1 MRIMDNRLKNELTI
15 SCYNTDCSF
24 RMKPSAFMDFAQEM
38 AYHAAGMFNF
48 GYEDLQKQGTVWVL
62 SRIHINFVNIPK
74 WRDQVELTT
83 WHKGL
88 QGLYFL
94 RDFRMD
100 DNQGNTMITA
110 TSSWVVINKE
120 TRRFVRSD
128 ELETMFDESAVCKD
142 NAIEQPAPKVMMP
155 RGTEPEK
162 VGEHTVSYSDVD
174 FIGHTNNA
182 RYIVWA
188 MDAIDYE
195 ITSTRKLKDLII
207 NFSHE
212 TTQGQVVELFRHRTE
227 GENGELKF
235 IIEGRTEGK
244 TAFCAELVF

>member
-1 MRIMDNRLKNELTI
+1 MDNRLKNELTI

-62 SRIHINFVNIPK
+62 SRMHVHFHKMPMWQDNVNM
-74 WRDQVELTT
+74 TT

-88 QGLYFL
+88 EGLYFL

-100 DNQGNTMITA
+100 DKDGNPVVAA

-128 ELETMFDESAVCKD
+128 ELESMFDESAICKD
-142 NAIEQPAPKVMMP
+142 NAIATPAPKVMMP
-155 RGTEPEK
+155 RGIEPEK
-162 VGEHTVSYSDVD
+162 VGEHIVSYSDVD

-188 MDAIDYE
+188 MDSVDYE
-195 ITSTRKLKDLII
+195 ITSKRTLKDLVI

-212 TTQGQVVELFRHRTE
+212 TTQGQLVELFRHQVETD
-227 GENGELKF
+227 NDELKF
-235 IIEGRTEGK
+235 IIEGKADSK
-244 TAFCAELVF
+244 TAFCVELTFE

>member
-1 MRIMDNRLKNELTI
+1 MDNRLKNELTI

-24 RMKPSAFMDFAQEM
+24 RMKPSAFMDFAQDM

-62 SRIHINFVNIPK
+62 SRMHIHFKETPK
-74 WRDQVELTT
+74 WLDEVEMTT

-88 QGLYFL
+88 DGLYFL
-94 RDFRMD
+94 RDFSMNSKD
-100 DNQGNTMITA
+100 GTPMVAA

-128 ELETMFDESAVCKD
+128 ELESLFDESAICKD
-142 NAIEQPAPKVMMP
+142 NAIETPAPKVIMP
-155 RGTEPEK
+155 RGINPEK
-162 VGEHTVSYSDVD
+162 VGEHKVSYSDVD

-195 ITSTRKLKDLII
+195 ITSKRQLSDLVI

-212 TTQGQVVELFRHRTE
+212 TTQGQVVELFRHKVETV
-227 GENGELKF
+227 NDELKY
-235 IIEGRTEGK
+235 IVEGKTDGK
-244 TAFCAELVF
+244 TAFCVELSFK